1 MSNSIQ
7 KTRTVVRRTTTAE
20 TGNIQ
25 DGRAPFQPVS
35 SNQLNVTTV
44 SGSTKRVL
52 LDQVAKQQQQQQR
65 ATRYHPRV
73 SRTTSHSHTTHNNS
87 AHSQAQIAQQRDLES
102 WRARWKEL
110 LRKNSCVYFE
120 IDEKRENDRKRVALA
135 FKALGAQITS
145 FFSENVTI
153 LISTRTFSR
162 SANYAQSDIFRIAK
176 MRQDMKVWNYE
187 KVYRFMENLDFPVP
201 ELDSIGSAK
210 LASLL
215 QKEKLYGP
223 NDRDPNAKRD
233 DIKYFSGIYLHV
245 YDLRQKTRPVAVREW
260 TTGKHPN
267 LYHSVNGRSLFLEE
281 NKLNTESDRLRR
293 SKRRLLD
300 LEKNRKYRDDLIRE
314 SYSSTCTDKLSYDER
329 VQLRFQWEQQMEEP
343 CRKKQKLNSNYS
355 KGEVIALRAG
365 GLGLHQN
372 SIGSGTSTTTN
383 QNEYGEI
390 AASGLAQSGS
400 TVIHG
405 NGGGNGLGP
414 TGSSVANRQL
424 SVSKRKMVEMLN
436 TAPVLQ
442 RRRSSRLAAKSQT
455 GSPIKR
461 KTHADRVENAAKIA
475 MFDRIPMTPVAEE
488 TTPVIPSPDDSVD
501 RIISGNSKSISVSIP
516 HNDQPSPLKMRRSSS
531 DKRQRSRAAIEPP
544 RLKIAS
550 AKLASIKKESRA
562 YSAVTLNKSINPIP
576 KLVAAANTTCDD
588 TVSVSSDAENEY
600 DKTADNETTQIYES
614 NTNNTNVTTEGDES
628 QSQKEPET
636 PISRHNQLQ
645 HQIAVKTNAVSQSQ
659 PDSFE
664 QEEESESESEF
675 EETVTTKEDTHIEEQ
690 HQEED
695 DDDSESESESEDN
708 KAKIGDQLKRLHKKF
723 QDRRVPIMKKKELKP
738 GYCENCRVKYD
749 DFDEH
754 IWCEKHR
761 MFAENDDNF
770 KDIDDLIK
778 TVNTTRTLQM

>member
-20 TGNIQ
+20 TGNAQ

-52 LDQVAKQQQQQQR
+52 LDQVAKQQQQQQQR

-73 SRTTSHSHTTHNNS
+73 SRATSHSHTTHNNNS
-87 AHSQAQIAQQRDLES
+87 AHTQAQIAQQRDLES

-233 DIKYFSGIYLHV
+233 DIKYFTGIYLHV

-260 TTGKHPN
+260 PAGKHPN

-281 NKLNTESDRLRR
+281 HKLNTESDRLRR

-300 LEKNRKYRDDLIRE
+300 LEKNKKYRDDLIRE

-329 VQLRFQWEQQMEEP
+329 VQLRFQWEQQTEEP

-424 SVSKRKMVEMLN
+424 NVSKRKMVEMLN

-442 RRRSSRLAAKSQT
+442 KRRSSRLTAKSQT

-488 TTPVIPSPDDSVD
+488 TTPVIPSPNGSAD
-501 RIISGNSKSISVSIP
+501 RVASGNNSKPIPIPIP
-516 HNDQPSPLKMRRSSS
+516 HNEQPSPMKMRRSSS

-544 RLKIAS
+544 RLKIVS
-550 AKLASIKKESRA
+550 AKLASIQKESSA
-562 YSAVTLNKSINPIP
+562 YSAVAMNKSINPIP

-600 DKTADNETTQIYES
+600 EKTADNETTTQIYEN
-614 NTNNTNVTTEGDES
+614 NTNNTNFTTEGDES

-636 PISRHNQLQ
+636 PINKHHQQLQ
-645 HQIAVKTNAVSQSQ
+645 QPRAVKTKTVPLIQSEG
-659 PDSFE
+659 SE
-664 QEEESESESEF
+664 QSESESEF
-675 EETVTTKEDTHIEEQ
+675 DETVSTKQNTRIEEQ
-690 HQEED
+690 QQEVE
-695 DDDSESESESEDN
+695 DSESDFESEDN
-708 KAKIGDQLKRLHKKF
+708 KEKIGDQLKRLHKKF
-723 QDRRVPIMKKKELKP
+723 QERRVPITKKKELKP

-770 KDIDDLIK
+770 RDIDDLIK